1 MPISPLFRDAVLV
14 APGKHVRGALENY
27 GYRFEPSGEI
37 PRFMAQIYDI
47 YDPEGR
53 PVNDV
58 DAPESRRQRYLS
70 TISYAKTC
78 APDKSSDA
86 SPT

>member
-1 MPISPLFRDAVLV
+1 MPISRLFLESVLV
-14 APGKHVRGALENY
+14 SPGEHVRGELENY
-27 GYRFEPSGEI
+27 GYRFEPRGEI

-58 DAPESRRQRYLS
+58 NAPESRRKRYLS
-70 TISYAKTC
+70 TISHAK
-78 APDKSSDA
+78 ARAADKSSDA
-86 SPT
+86 SPA